1 MKGGLKMGLG
11 LRPGGWAEENRL
23 RNSGNFIILKE
34 GERIG
39 AFHVLLGI
47 SQKNEGGI
55 VP

>member
-1 MKGGLKMGLG
+1 
-11 LRPGGWAEENRL
+11 L
-23 RNSGNFIILKE
+23 RNSENFIILKE